1 MEKSESIKELSAA
14 MAKFTLALD
23 GAAKDKTNPHFKSK
37 YADLSSVCDAI
48 RTALAGTGLS
58 YVQNSH
64 QFERG
69 AAIETVILHSSGE
82 WLSTGIVPVSMSKGD
97 AQGFGSAMTY
107 ARRYSLSMAFGVAP
121 DDDDGNAAVAKKTP
135 DKTPDSRP
143 INPNDVGKATWENAN
158 NEQKSFLVDCLTA
171 VTDALAESPEAAA
184 DALYSA
190 LKLDMDE
197 IGAVWSQLDSKQRAA
212 IKAFKPQPEEK

>member
-1 MEKSESIKELSAA
+1 MEKSESIKELSGA

-48 RTALAGTGLS
+48 RAALAGTGLS

-64 QFERG
+64 QFEKG

-82 WLSTGIVPVSMSKGD
+82 WLSTGVVPVSMSKGD

-121 DDDDGNAAVAKKTP
+121 EDDDGNGAVGKPKNE
-135 DKTPDSRP
+135 SRP
-143 INPNDVGKATWENAN
+143 VTPNDTGKALWENAER
-158 NEQKSFLVDCLTA
+158 EQKSFLVDCLTA
-171 VTDALAESPEAAA
+171 VTDALATSPEDAANA
-184 DALYSA
+184 IYTG
-190 LKLDMDE
+190 LKLDMEE
-197 IGAVWSQLDSKQRAA
+197 IAAVWSQLDSKQRAA
-212 IKAFKPQPEEK
+212 IKAFKPQPTEGK